1 MNARISAAAAKNSS
15 ESDTSEELGHS
26 NRTPQRSFRSLSTD
40 TQSGTNSP
48 VLHQKYAPAAALS
61 PTKRVFGL
69 SAKVQENQIHDD
81 SSKRSFPPIITKSM
95 TMSEIYGK
103 SEEDIIK
110 AATKIQS
117 TWRGYFVRNH
127 NPRVCKLLQEIRF
140 RRLEDHIQHLH
151 GHLCRLT
158 DFVLR

>member
-1 MNARISAAAAKNSS
+1 MS
-15 ESDTSEELGHS
+15 HS
-26 NRTPQRSFRSLSTD
+26 NRTPQRSFRSLSSD

-48 VLHQKYAPAAALS
+48 VLHQKYAPAALS

-69 SAKVQENQIHDD
+69 SAKVQEDQTPDD
-81 SSKRSFPPIITKSM
+81 SSKMMHTFPPQITKSK

-103 SEEDIIK
+103 SEEDISK

-117 TWRGYFVRNH
+117 AWRGYFVRHH
-127 NPRVCKLLQEIRF
+127 NPRVGKLLQEIRF

-158 DFVLR
+158 DFVLRYVLYIYIYGSY